1 MALNPKIRAWNQEVM
16 KHFNAAK
23 AAGKPIKL
31 RDAMKMAKKTY
42 KKSGT
47 ATAPKA
53 KATKRTRR
61 HKKRSTH

>member
-1 MALNPKIRAWNQEVM
+1 MALNPKLRAWNQEVM
-16 KHFNAAK
+16 KHFKAAK

-42 KKSGT
+42 KKSG
-47 ATAPKA
+47 ATKVDA